1 MTDTANTLPLPVNA
15 PPLRMGDDGAVRVG
29 NSRVS
34 LDLVVQQYENG
45 MTPEEM
51 VRAYDT
57 LQLADVYAAISY
69 YLRHRDEVRTYLK
82 RRQEQA
88 NHLEAKIESER
99 PSVTREDLHARRSAR
114 EKTDAPTGN

>member
-1 MTDTANTLPLPVNA
+1 MTNTANTLPLPVDA
-15 PPLRMGDDGAVRVG
+15 PPLRRGEDGAVRIG
-29 NSRVS
+29 GSRIS

-57 LQLADVYAAISY
+57 LQLADVYAVISY

-82 RRQEQA
+82 RRHAEA